1 MNKIIIIFKY
11 NNKSILNLFLKL
23 IIFLP
28 YLFTNKFVILFINK
42 NQNNK
47 PYPIILY
54 KLFF

>member
-1 MNKIIIIFKY
+1 MNKIIIIYKY

-28 YLFTNKFVILFINK
+28 YLFKNKFVILFINN

-54 KLFF
+54 ILFF